1 VAALVMD
8 QEEPSRLLVKAIKP
22 VRKAAGKVRDMDV
35 LMRNVLTLSN
45 DHGSEALVRL
55 LEHLA
60 KVRIKSVRK
69 LRAVIR
75 AQESDARRLLKKSS
89 RLMRKK
95 LKKESTSMDGVA
107 APQIL
112 ITELSHWPELNAEN
126 LHLFRIRIKELRYM
140 LQLNPQPDEKLV
152 EALGEVKDSVGEW
165 HDWVQLVKIA
175 QKVLD
180 PRSDRTIL
188 KHIEN
193 TGNQKFES
201 ALATAMRVRARYF
214 TGGEHHKLNGAVL
227 QMAS

>member
-1 VAALVMD
+1 
-8 QEEPSRLLVKAIKP
+8 
-22 VRKAAGKVRDMDV
+22 
-35 LMRNVLTLSN
+35 
-45 DHGSEALVRL
+45 
-55 LEHLA
+55 
-60 KVRIKSVRK
+60 
-69 LRAVIR
+69 
-75 AQESDARRLLKKSS
+75 
-89 RLMRKK
+89 
-95 LKKESTSMDGVA
+95 
-107 APQIL
+107 
-112 ITELSHWPELNAEN
+112 
-126 LHLFRIRIKELRYM
+126 M